1 MENLEN
7 IKKNNQDLYE
17 KLQKYN
23 CKMTYNNKI
32 IYEGIYKED
41 IDFGKYNQSNI
52 VCEFNINDNKIL
64 LLLKDNENINK
75 LNKLFENKQFN
86 DIYNDAKLFNK
97 AMNLANNLPLYNFDK
112 TLFEDNINKDIKKY
126 GINFQKIYENL
137 QISNNQI
144 QEKLKINSKS
154 KVGNDKDEEF
164 YEKTSTD
171 LLAEIQNE
179 INKDGEYH
187 TYSYEDGKKKFKK
200 GFVVLNQDNE
210 FVAIT
215 AFNTA
220 KDFADMI
227 GTDEK
232 YYKEY
237 EDLDVGEVA
246 VIDDSDGSFSNVLR
260 IW

>member
-1 MENLEN
+1 MESLEN
-7 IKKNNQDLYE
+7 IKINNYDLYE

-52 VCEFNINDNKIL
+52 VCEFNINNNKIL
-64 LLLKDNENINK
+64 LLLKDNENIDK

-112 TLFEDNINKDIKKY
+112 ELFESNINKDIKKY

-154 KVGNDKDEEF
+154 KVNDKDEEF

-171 LLAEIQNE
+171 LLAEIQKE
-179 INKDGEYH
+179 IDKDGEYH

-220 KDFADMI
+220 KDFANMI

>member
-32 IYEGIYKED
+32 VYEGIYKED
-41 IDFGKYNQSNI
+41 IDYKKYNQSNI

-97 AMNLANNLPLYNFDK
+97 AMNLANNLPLYNFNK

-126 GINFQKIYENL
+126 GLNFQKIYENL
-137 QISNNQI
+137 QVLNDQI
-144 QEKLKINSKS
+144 QEKLKVNSKS
-154 KVGNDKDEEF
+154 KVFDKDEQF

-171 LLAEIQNE
+171 LLSEVQNE
-179 INKDGEYH
+179 IDKTGEYH
-187 TYSYEDGKKKFKK
+187 TYNYEDGKKKFKM
-200 GFVVLNQDNE
+200 GFLYICNDDE
-210 FVAIT
+210 FIGIQ
-215 AFNTA
+215 AFNKA
-220 KDFADMI
+220 SEF
-227 GTDEK
+227 
-232 YYKEY
+232 
-237 EDLDVGEVA
+237 EDLLNVDSGTYEELDDLEIGDETR
-246 VIDDSDGSFSNVLR
+246 IDACRIIR

>member
-1 MENLEN
+1 MENLDN
-7 IKKNNQDLYE
+7 IKNNNQELYE

-23 CKMTYNNKI
+23 CKMTYNNKV

-41 IDFGKYNQSNI
+41 IDYGKYNQSNI

-64 LLLKDNENINK
+64 LLLKNNENINK

-126 GINFQKIYENL
+126 GLNFQKIYENL
-137 QISNNQI
+137 QVLNNQI

-154 KVGNDKDEEF
+154 KIGNDKDEEF

-171 LLAEIQNE
+171 LLIEVQNDVD
-179 INKDGEYH
+179 KTGEYH
-187 TYSYEDGKKKFKK
+187 TYKYEDGQKKFKK
-200 GFVVLNQDNE
+200 GFIYINTDDE
-210 FVAIT
+210 FIGIQ
-215 AFNTA
+215 AFN
-220 KDFADMI
+220 KSSEFEDLLGVDP
-227 GTDEK
+227 GT
-232 YYKEY
+232 YKE
-237 EDLDVGEVA
+237 LDTLSIGEEVDK
-246 VIDDSDGSFSNVLR
+246 IDDCKIIR

>member
-32 IYEGIYKED
+32 VYEGIYKED
-41 IDFGKYNQSNI
+41 IDYGKYNQSNI

-97 AMNLANNLPLYNFDK
+97 AMNLANNLPLYNFNK

-126 GINFQKIYENL
+126 GLNFQKIYENL
-137 QISNNQI
+137 QVLNDQI
-144 QEKLKINSKS
+144 QEKLKVNSKS
-154 KVGNDKDEEF
+154 KVFDKDEQF

-171 LLAEIQNE
+171 LLSEVQNE
-179 INKDGEYH
+179 IDKTGEYH
-187 TYSYEDGKKKFKK
+187 TYNYEDGKKKFKM
-200 GFVVLNQDNE
+200 GFLYICNDDE
-210 FVAIT
+210 FIGIQ
-215 AFNTA
+215 AFNKA
-220 KDFADMI
+220 SEF
-227 GTDEK
+227 
-232 YYKEY
+232 
-237 EDLDVGEVA
+237 EDLLNVDSGTYEELDDLEIGDETR
-246 VIDDSDGSFSNVLR
+246 IDACRIIR

>member
-7 IKKNNQDLYE
+7 IKNNNQNLYE
-17 KLQKYN
+17 KLQNYN

-52 VCEFNINDNKIL
+52 VCEFNINNNNIIL
-64 LLLKDNENINK
+64 LLKNNENIDK

-112 TLFEDNINKDIKKY
+112 ELFESNINKDIKKY
-126 GINFQKIYENL
+126 GINFQKVYENL

-154 KVGNDKDEEF
+154 KVNDKDEEF

-179 INKDGEYH
+179 IN
-187 TYSYEDGKKKFKK
+187 
-200 GFVVLNQDNE
+200 
-210 FVAIT
+210 
-215 AFNTA
+215 
-220 KDFADMI
+220 
-227 GTDEK
+227 
-232 YYKEY
+232 
-237 EDLDVGEVA
+237 
-246 VIDDSDGSFSNVLR
+246 
-260 IW
+260 

>member
-1 MENLEN
+1 MENLDN

-17 KLQKYN
+17 NLQKYN

-32 IYEGIYKED
+32 VYEGIYKED
-41 IDFGKYNQSNI
+41 IDYGKYNQSNI

-64 LLLKDNENINK
+64 LLLKNNENINK

-126 GINFQKIYENL
+126 GLNFQKIYENL
-137 QISNNQI
+137 QVLNNQI

-154 KVGNDKDEEF
+154 KISNNKDEEF

-171 LLAEIQNE
+171 LLSEVQNE
-179 INKDGEYH
+179 IDKTGEYH
-187 TYSYEDGKKKFKK
+187 TYNYEDGKKKFKM
-200 GFVVLNQDNE
+200 GFLYICNDDE
-210 FVAIT
+210 FIGIQ
-215 AFNTA
+215 AFNKA
-220 KDFADMI
+220 SEF
-227 GTDEK
+227 
-232 YYKEY
+232 
-237 EDLDVGEVA
+237 EDLLNVDSGTYEELDDLEIGDETR
-246 VIDDSDGSFSNVLR
+246 IDACRIIR